1 MIFSQQ
7 KGIAFAI
14 KIPIISS
21 TGTRQKMD
29 LNWWTKFRLSLGSI
43 RLLFNRNRP
52 EAYGLLLQLH
62 ELRLK
67 RAGALARENIGNFD
81 GFAASL
87 GIGTKPKLLARLRKS
102 FAKYETIVK
111 ESQKCNE
118 IWEKTFFKSQ
128 TTAISNADLLKIE
141 RNRISHSEK
150 TLRPFGIFS
159 YLGWEESIP
168 CLKLEMDSQD
178 EFFLNWS
185 KELGDPDKL
194 YEILVKKV
202 EVEESKPIK
211 LNDCCIY
218 YIKYRSPAHSM
229 YDFVYG
235 KVFEPSNPQC
245 YKTAIISNGWSIS
258 NDQEQMWSKLDSLC
272 VRLAQDGIRAVLL
285 ESPWQGRRTPKGFYS
300 GEQFLSNVPT
310 SMIQMLSSQT
320 LETAS
325 AIDWARSAKG
335 SRKVVFAGFSMSAY
349 SAAKIATKCRLWKLN
364 YWPDDIVFTEIT
376 SLLDRT
382 IMGTKFTQKIGLS
395 QALEKMK
402 WSKEYML
409 KLRQLFDVS
418 QTPSL
423 PPSKIHI
430 FISDK
435 DNLGFKDYTLKI
447 ANKWS
452 LPREN
457 ITRVNSNHIT
467 LTEKIICD
475 KIFED
480 KLRNILN

>member
-1 MIFSQQ
+1 MNLRWQ
-7 KGIAFAI
+7 
-14 KIPIISS
+14 
-21 TGTRQKMD
+21 
-29 LNWWTKFRLSLGSI
+29 TKLKLSLGSI

-52 EAYGLLLQLH
+52 EALGLMLLLHQ
-62 ELRLK
+62 LRLK
-67 RAGALARENIGNFD
+67 RVGALARDNLGNFN
-81 GFAASL
+81 GFVASL
-87 GIGTKPKLLARLRKS
+87 GIKATPKKLKKLWES

-118 IWEKTFFKSQ
+118 VWEKMFFKSQ
-128 TTAISNADLLKIE
+128 TAAISNADLIKIE
-141 RNRISHSEK
+141 RNRINLSEK

-168 CLKLEMDSQD
+168 YLKLEMDSQD

-194 YEILVKKV
+194 YDILVKKV
-202 EVEESKPIK
+202 EVAESKPIK
-211 LNDCCIY
+211 LNDCSIY
-218 YIKYRSPAHSM
+218 YIKYRSSAHSM
-229 YDFVYG
+229 YDFVFG
-235 KVFEPSNPQC
+235 KVFEPTNFQC

-258 NDQEQMWSKLDSLC
+258 NDQEQMWSRLDSLC
-272 VRLAQDGIRAVLL
+272 ARLATDGIRAVLL

-349 SAAKIATKCRLWKLN
+349 SAAKIASKCRQWKLN

-402 WSKEYML
+402 WSKEYIL

-418 QTPSL
+418 QTPFL
-423 PPSKIHI
+423 PPSKIHV

-467 LTEKIICD
+467 LTETIICD
-475 KIFED
+475 KTFED

>member
-1 MIFSQQ
+1 MHHGN
-7 KGIAFAI
+7 KA
-14 KIPIISS
+14 
-21 TGTRQKMD
+21 KMN
-29 LNWWTKFRLSLGSI
+29 LRWQTKLKLSLGSI

-52 EAYGLLLQLH
+52 EALGLMLLLHQ
-62 ELRLK
+62 LRLK
-67 RAGALARENIGNFD
+67 RVGALARENLGNFN
-81 GFAASL
+81 GFVASL
-87 GIGTKPKLLARLRKS
+87 GIKATPKKLKRLRES

-118 IWEKTFFKSQ
+118 VWEKMFFKSQ
-128 TTAISNADLLKIE
+128 TAAISNADLIKIE
-141 RNRISHSEK
+141 RNRINLSEK

-168 CLKLEMDSQD
+168 YLKLEMDSQD

-194 YEILVKKV
+194 YDILVKKV
-202 EVEESKPIK
+202 EVAESKPIK
-211 LNDCCIY
+211 LNDCSIY
-218 YIKYRSPAHSM
+218 YIKYRSSAHSM
-229 YDFVYG
+229 YDFVFG
-235 KVFEPSNPQC
+235 KVFEPTNFQC

-258 NDQEQMWSKLDSLC
+258 NDQEQMWSRLDSLC
-272 VRLAQDGIRAVLL
+272 ARLATDGIRAVLL

-349 SAAKIATKCRLWKLN
+349 SAAKIASKCRQWSLN

-402 WSKEYML
+402 WSKEYIL

-423 PPSKIHI
+423 PPSKIHV

-475 KIFED
+475 KTFED